1 MTIRHPRWRH
11 SLAALFVAFGFALP
25 ARAAGSDVDELLRFG
40 TQMARSGNWREA
52 KFRWEQALR
61 KDASDP
67 RLLNNLAIAE
77 EALGSPDRARELF
90 KQAAAAAGGDSR
102 IHDNLMRSA
111 LFWGRPADEDKNEPQ
126 PPAVPPAEWRKKRGR
141 DVVEIP
147 VSLPLPPR
155 LKLDDAKTV
164 LVASFLVND
173 STMLDVNQ
181 ELVRFLRNE
190 FRKHTAFEIQN
201 IMPPPAVPEQ
211 TLDEMA
217 KNAEFFHWLGHE
229 HHSDVI
235 VTGAMRYTRRDASG
249 FEDVDIVSEL
259 TGQKIRQSRFVEQ
272 EEFTFELDVLYFR
285 GADGSLLFRDRLRRQ
300 AIFRGTA
307 NDPISAFYELGNSL
321 AGDVLS
327 VIASRVRTDQRL
339 LFKG

>member
-1 MTIRHPRWRH
+1 MTIRLPRWRH
-11 SLAALFVAFGFALP
+11 SLAAGLVGLGFALP
-25 ARAAGSDVDELLRFG
+25 TIAGGSDVDELLRFG

-52 KFRWEQALR
+52 KFRWEQGLR
-61 KDASDP
+61 KDAADP

-90 KQAAAAAGGDSR
+90 KQAAAAAAGDSR
-102 IHDNLMRSA
+102 IHDNQTRSA
-111 LFWGRPADEDKNEPQ
+111 LFWGHATNADGDEPKPQ
-126 PPAVPPAEWRKKRGR
+126 AAPPAEWRKKRGR
-141 DVVEIP
+141 DVVEVP

-155 LKLDDAKTV
+155 LKLDDVKTV

-173 STMLDVNQ
+173 STLLDVNQ
-181 ELVRFLRNE
+181 ELVRFLRAE

-201 IMPPPAVPEQ
+201 ILPPPAVPEQ

-217 KNAEFFHWLGHE
+217 KNAEFFRWLGHE
-229 HHSDVI
+229 HHSDVV

-249 FEDVDIVSEL
+249 FEDVDIVSEV

-300 AIFRGTA
+300 AIFHGTA
-307 NDPISAFYELGNSL
+307 NDPISAFYELGNSI

>member
-1 MTIRHPRWRH
+1 MTIRYPRWRH
-11 SLAALFVAFGFALP
+11 SLVALLVALGC
-25 ARAAGSDVDELLRFG
+25 AGSLFSGDAGVSELLRFG
-40 TQMARSGNWREA
+40 TQMAKSGNWREA

-61 KDASDP
+61 QDAGDP

-77 EALGSPDRARELF
+77 EALGSPDRARDLF
-90 KQAAAAAGGDSR
+90 RQAAAAGGGDSR
-102 IHDNLMRSA
+102 IRDNQTRSA
-111 LFWGRPADEDKNEPQ
+111 LFWGRPSDGDAQ
-126 PPAVPPAEWRKKRGR
+126 QAPPGPPPEWRKKRGR

-173 STMLDVNQ
+173 SALIDVNR
-181 ELVRFLRNE
+181 ELVRFLRSE
-190 FRKHTAFEIQN
+190 FRKHTGFEIQN
-201 IMPPPAVPEQ
+201 VTPPPAVPEQ
-211 TLDEMA
+211 TLEDMA
-217 KNAEFFHWLGHE
+217 KNAEFFRWLGHE
-229 HHSDVI
+229 HKSDVV

-249 FEDVDIVSEL
+249 FEDVDLVSEV

-300 AIFRGTA
+300 AIFRGSA
-307 NDPISAFYELGNSL
+307 NDPISAFYELGNSI
-321 AGDVLS
+321 AGDVIS
-327 VIASRVRTDQRL
+327 VIASRVRVDQRL